1 MEKRLQNDLV
11 EAMKEHQGVRLDAIR
26 AIKSEIQLE
35 KTKGSSHELDDN
47 EVIKIIQR
55 VANRYKD
62 DIEHYKLANRNDLV
76 EKAEAEL
83 SYIVAYLPAK
93 KSEEDVKQII
103 DNIIDEISASSMKDM
118 GSVMKK
124 LSETIPNEYDPK
136 FASAYIKGIL
146 TSK

>member
-1 MEKRLQNDLV
+1 MNSNPRQER
-11 EAMKEHQGVRLDAIR
+11 RIDAIR

-35 KTKGSSHELDDN
+35 KTKGASYDLETD

-62 DIEHYKLANRNDLV
+62 DIEHYKSANRNDLV

-93 KSEEDVKQII
+93 KSDDEVKAVI
-103 DNIIDEISASSMKDM
+103 DKIIDEISASSMKDM
-118 GSVMKK
+118 CAVMKK
-124 LSETIPNEYDPK
+124 LSETIPNQYDPK
-136 FASAYIKGIL
+136 YASSYIKYIL
-146 TSK
+146 SSK